1 MHTRHALVLA
11 SAFALALA
19 GPLATS
25 AASAPTPPDPQPA
38 PLIRAGDPIPG
49 RYVVTLDPLVDA
61 AKTAQKLGLAP
72 TFTYSKALNGFAVP
86 LTPAQLTTLRATP
99 GVTSVEED
107 AKNSVPASESIPA
120 YAPVPASRAANTSRA
135 AAAVPARLA
144 PASTWGLDRIDQRNP
159 PLDGDFTAGGDGAG
173 VTAYILDSGID
184 YQHTEFGG
192 AGGTRASFGFDAVG
206 DGRLGADC
214 HGHGTHVAGTVAG
227 STYGVAREASLVSVR
242 VLDCGGAG
250 SSSGLIAGLD
260 WVAKNAVQPA
270 VLNGSLGGGK
280 SQAVNRATT
289 ALSTAGILPVIAAGN
304 DARNAC
310 DVSPA
315 SADGALTVAASD
327 RTDAQ
332 TSFSNWGDCVT
343 LYAPGQ
349 DIVSARIGGGSVS
362 RSGTSMAAPHVTGLA
377 ALYKQAHPDAGSA
390 EVAAWIDEVSTRD
403 VLTGVSQGTPNH
415 LLFTDGL

>member
-25 AASAPTPPDPQPA
+25 AASAPTPPNPEPA
-38 PLIRAGDPIPG
+38 PLIRTGDPIPG
-49 RYVVTLDPLVDA
+49 RYIVTLDPLVDA
-61 AKTAQKLGLAP
+61 ARTAQKLGLTP

-86 LTPAQLTTLRATP
+86 LTPAQLTTLRSTP

-107 AKNSVPASESIPA
+107 AKNSVPVSEAVPA
-120 YAPVPASRAANTSRA
+120 YTPVPASRAANAVAVA
-135 AAAVPARLA
+135 ARRA
-144 PASTWGLDRIDQRNP
+144 PASTWGLDRIDQRNL
-159 PLDGDFTAGGDGAG
+159 PLDGDFTTGGDGAG

-184 YQHTEFGG
+184 YQHTEFGE
-192 AGGTRASFGFDAVG
+192 ADGTRASFGFDAVG
-206 DGRLGADC
+206 DGRRGADC

-227 STYGVAREASLVSVR
+227 GTYGVARRASLVSVR
-242 VLDCGGAG
+242 VLGCDG
-250 SSSGLIAGLD
+250 SGSNSGLVAALD
-260 WVAKNAVQPA
+260 WVARNAVQPA

-289 ALSTAGILPVIAAGN
+289 ALSTAGVLPVLAAGN
-304 DARNAC
+304 DAKDAC
-310 DVSPA
+310 DASPA
-315 SADGALTVAASD
+315 SADGALTVAASN
-327 RTDAQ
+327 RSDAQ
-332 TSFSNWGDCVT
+332 ASFSNWGECVE

-349 DIVSARIGGGSVS
+349 DIVSARLGGGSVS
-362 RSGTSMAAPHVTGLA
+362 LNGTSMAAPHVTGLA
-377 ALYKQAHPDAGSA
+377 VLYKQAHPGAGPA
-390 EVAAWIDEVSTRD
+390 EVAAWIDEVSTKD

>member
-25 AASAPTPPDPQPA
+25 AASAPTPPAPEPA

-61 AKTAQKLGLAP
+61 AKTARKLGLAP

-86 LTPAQLTTLRATP
+86 LTPAQLTTLRNTP

-107 AKNSVPASESIPA
+107 ATNSVPSSESVPA
-120 YAPVPASRAANTSRA
+120 YQPVPARKAASTARAAS
-135 AAAVPARLA
+135 ARLA
-144 PASTWGLDRIDQRNP
+144 PASTWGLDRIDQRNL
-159 PLDGDFTAGGDGAG
+159 PLDGDFTTGGDGAG

-214 HGHGTHVAGTVAG
+214 YGHGTHVAGTVGG
-227 STYGVAREASLVSVR
+227 STYGVAPAASLVSVR
-242 VLDCGGAG
+242 VLNCNGQG

-260 WVAKNAVQPA
+260 WVARNAAQPA

-289 ALSTAGILPVIAAGN
+289 ALATAGILPVIAAGN
-304 DARNAC
+304 DSRNAC

-315 SADGALTVAASD
+315 SADGTLTVAAS
-327 RTDAQ
+327 TDDDEQA
-332 TSFSNWGDCVT
+332 SFSNRGDCVEI
-343 LYAPGQ
+343 YAPGQ
-349 DIVSARIGGGSVS
+349 DILSARIGGGSVTM
-362 RSGTSMAAPHVTGLA
+362 SGTSMAAPHATGVA
-377 ALYKQAHPDAGSA
+377 VLYKQAHPDADSA

-403 VLTGVSQGTPNH
+403 VLTNVSPDTPNH

>member
-25 AASAPTPPDPQPA
+25 AASAPTPPNPQPA
-38 PLIRAGDPIPG
+38 PLIRAGVPIPG
-49 RYVVTLDPLVDA
+49 RYIVTLDPLVDA
-61 AKTAQKLGLAP
+61 AGTAQKLGLAP

-86 LTPAQLTTLRATP
+86 LTPAQLTTLRNTP

-107 AKNSVPASESIPA
+107 AMSSAPASEAAPA
-120 YAPVPASRAANTSRA
+120 LRTASTSRA
-135 AAAVPARLA
+135 ASGRLA
-144 PASTWGLDRIDQRNP
+144 PASTWGLDRIDQRNL
-159 PLDGDFTAGGDGAG
+159 PLDGDFTTGGDGAG

-206 DGRLGADC
+206 DGRRGADC
-214 HGHGTHVAGTVAG
+214 FGHGTHVAGTVGG
-227 STYGVAREASLVSVR
+227 STYGVAPEASLVSVR
-242 VLDCGGAG
+242 VLNCNGQG

-260 WVAKNAVQPA
+260 WVARNAVQPA

-280 SQAVNRATT
+280 SQTVNRATT
-289 ALSTAGILPVIAAGN
+289 ALSASGVLPVLAAGN
-304 DARNAC
+304 DAKDAC

-315 SADGALTVAASD
+315 SADGALTVAASNRD
-327 RTDAQ
+327 DQQ
-332 TSFSNWGDCVT
+332 TSFSNWGACVS

-349 DIVSARIGGGSVS
+349 DIVSARLGGGSVS
-362 RSGTSMAAPHVTGLA
+362 MNGTSMAAPHATGLA
-377 ALYKQAHPDAGSA
+377 ALYKQANPGADSA
-390 EVAAWIDEVSTRD
+390 EVAAWLDEVSTRD
-403 VLTGVSQGTPNH
+403 VLTGVGQGTPNH